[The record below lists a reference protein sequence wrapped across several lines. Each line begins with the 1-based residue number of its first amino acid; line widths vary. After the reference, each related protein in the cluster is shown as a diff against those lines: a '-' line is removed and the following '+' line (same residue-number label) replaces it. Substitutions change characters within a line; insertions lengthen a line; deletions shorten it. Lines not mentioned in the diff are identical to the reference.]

1 LFRTCSILDWK
12 IGWRGWSLDY
22 AVPILCVAALL
33 VMYIT
38 AKVMRLSARD
48 YISYF
53 LLGGLFGI
61 VPVLFI
67 LFDIV
72 KVDYPF
78 PCLGRCKH
86 YIPGCHNNFPGRQY
100 KGRIAQKDA
109 YMTHISGKT
118 S

>member
-1 LFRTCSILDWK
+1 VAGNNCFGTCSILGLE

-72 KVDYPF
+72 KVDYPSLSRSLQALYSWL
-78 PCLGRCKH
+78 P
-86 YIPGCHNNFPGRQY
+86 
-100 KGRIAQKDA
+100 
-109 YMTHISGKT
+109 
-118 S
+118 

>member
-1 LFRTCSILDWK
+1 
-12 IGWRGWSLDY
+12 
-22 AVPILCVAALL
+22 
-33 VMYIT
+33 
-38 AKVMRLSARD
+38 
-48 YISYF
+48 

-72 KVDYPF
+72 KVDTL

-118 S
+118 SLKQKDVQEVFSDIIIVVGSYFFFVFFSVQWVVKIEKRGVL